1 MRTESLFY
9 SLSLVACKH
18 SETICRYCDSVACG
32 LTSVACGPIFS
43 QSSYEAKP
51 CLPFAYLIPRRVL
64 QQCCS
69 FSLPHL
75 QRVCRSQG
83 CIVTASPSR
92 RSFSTLS
99 SAPPFFQMTY
109 GWWDR
114 RSLDKVLTWNRLE
127 RKPRPPT
134 GAPTLLHLP
143 MFPTSLEIDLL

>member
-99 SAPPFFQMTY
+99 SIPCPSFLSNDIWVVGQEVTRQGVDMEPAGTKTAASYRCSNFAASAY
-109 GWWDR
+109 V
-114 RSLDKVLTWNRLE
+114 SY
-127 RKPRPPT
+127 
-134 GAPTLLHLP
+134 
-143 MFPTSLEIDLL
+143 

>member
-75 QRVCRSQG
+75 QRVCRSRG

-99 SAPPFFQMTY
+99 SIPCPSFLSNDIWVVGQEVTRQGVDM
-109 GWWDR
+109 
-114 RSLDKVLTWNRLE
+114 E
-127 RKPRPPT
+127 PT
-134 GAPTLLHLP
+134 GTKTTASYRCSN
-143 MFPTSLEIDLL
+143 FAASAYVSY